1 MRTESTDERL
11 SAYLD
16 GDLSAD
22 EVAALEHELA
32 HDAHMRADLDA
43 LRLVV
48 HTLRD
53 DGPVR
58 APLGFHAAVMDRIE
72 AEHPAAPFWQRF
84 LNRPFG
90 IPAQGWGVVLAA
102 AAVLV
107 VVQVGRDGAADTP
120 LADQDGPVWRDV
132 VVPEEAPAAV
142 KLPTKADVEPA
153 PTSAKP
159 SPLPA
164 PQTTPSP
171 KAALKKA
178 LTKEEAAAKQAPMK
192 EEAAAEQALQIDK
205 ATTKGVEPDE
215 HTGKVPVLRTPLT
228 GLTLL
233 TREPAALREVLA
245 LVARFG
251 GTVSTPSGG
260 EVTHATL
267 ESAEESVVV
276 SIPSAQLAAFQ
287 SALESLGSVKASFN
301 PDRLYGGGMLEV
313 PLTFKLVGGS
323 SGTGDEP
330 LAPASKRRASEAEL
344 KMGAPD

>member
-1 MRTESTDERL
+1 MHTESADERL

-90 IPAQGWGVVLAA
+90 IPVQGWGVVLAA

-107 VVQVGRDGAADTP
+107 VVQVGRDTASEGP
-120 LADQDGPVWRDV
+120 VADQDGPVWREV
-132 VVPEEAPAAV
+132 VEPEGEAPAAV
-142 KLPTKADVEPA
+142 KLPAKGDLEPA
-153 PTSAKP
+153 PTTESKP
-159 SPLPA
+159 SPRPVPEAGPA
-164 PQTTPSP
+164 PKPAP
-171 KAALKKA
+171 KA
-178 LTKEEAAAKQAPMK
+178 LTKDAAKK
-192 EEAAAEQALQIDK
+192 ALPTEK
-205 ATTKGVEPDE
+205 PTKGVEPDE
-215 HTGKVPVLRTPLT
+215 HTGKAPVLRTPPT

-276 SIPSAQLAAFQ
+276 TIPSAQLAAFQ
-287 SALESLGSVKASFN
+287 SALESLGSVKASFD
-301 PDRLYGGGMLEV
+301 PDRLYGGDMLEV

-330 LAPASKRRASEAEL
+330 LAPAARKRASEADLMMEEP
-344 KMGAPD
+344 G